1 MPQEINKTP
10 PDWLTDKKKLNEV
23 AFCREFLQNHP
34 VKCIGGA
41 FFNVDGRIPEETI
54 QRMIYEEIKDHVTMG
69 VSKKVKNLIGV
80 LKLECEA
87 APPPFQTDRI
97 HVANGTVF
105 LNGSFSEEKEFCRN
119 RLPVT
124 YNPSAPAPAAWL
136 AYLHDLLIPEDI
148 LTVQEYFGYC
158 LISTTKAQKML
169 MIIGKGGEGKS
180 RLGIVL
186 RALLGSNMNTGSI
199 AKIESSPFARAD
211 LEHQLL
217 LLDDDMKLE
226 ALSQTNHLKAI
237 ITAEL
242 PMDLERKGEQSYQGD
257 LRVRFLGLG
266 NGSLQSLYDR
276 TQGFYRRQIILTTRD
291 KPADRVDD
299 PYLAEKMC
307 AELEGIFLWA
317 LEGLKRLIAN
327 KYRFTISRAA
337 EENMEE
343 AISDGNNIVE
353 FLKSEGYIRFQ
364 ADQEARSSDLY
375 EVYKLWCR
383 ENAEHPFAMKSF
395 ISFLKQNAKA
405 YGLEYTNKIH
415 YQGGMVRG
423 FWGISIERKLYL

>member
-1 MPQEINKTP
+1 MPDEIMSTA
-10 PDWLTDKKKLNEV
+10 PDWLNEKKKINEV
-23 AFCREFLQNHP
+23 AFCQEFLQNHP
-34 VKCIGGA
+34 VRCIGGT

-54 QRMIYEEIKDHVTMG
+54 QRMIYEDIKDHVTTG
-69 VSKKVKNLIGV
+69 VSKKVKNLLGV

-87 APPPFQTDRI
+87 EPPPFQTDRI

-105 LNGSFSEEKEFCRN
+105 LDGSFSEEKEFCRN
-119 RLPVT
+119 RLPVR
-124 YNPSAPAPAAWL
+124 YDPAAAEPATWFR
-136 AYLHDLLIPEDI
+136 YLQDLLIPEDI
-148 LTVQEYFGYC
+148 LTLQEYFGYC
-158 LISTTKAQKML
+158 LVPTTKAQKML

-180 RLGIVL
+180 RRGIVL

-276 TQGFYRRQIILTTRD
+276 TQGFYRRQIIITTKD
-291 KPADRVDD
+291 KPADRMDD

-317 LEGLKRLIAN
+317 LEGLQRLIAN
-327 KYRFTISRAA
+327 NYRFTISDAA
-337 EENMEE
+337 RENMEE

-353 FLKSEGYIRFQ
+353 FLQSEGYISFK
-364 ADQEARSSDLY
+364 ADYEARSSDLY

-383 ENAEHPFAMKSF
+383 ENAEHPFSMKTF
-395 ISFLKQNAKA
+395 ITYLKQNADV
-405 YGLEYTNKIH
+405 YGMEYTNKIN
-415 YQGGMVRG
+415 YQGSKVRG
-423 FWGISIERKLYL
+423 FVGLKIERQLFY